1 LAISSENLLFSP
13 RQAVS
18 NRGLSF
24 GFLSF
29 FPRIEAAASV
39 RTIAGRSSLNG

>member
-1 LAISSENLLFSP
+1 LAISPFSQLNSP

-29 FPRIEAAASV
+29 VLLAPSGAAA
-39 RTIAGRSSLNG
+39 GGSLLNR